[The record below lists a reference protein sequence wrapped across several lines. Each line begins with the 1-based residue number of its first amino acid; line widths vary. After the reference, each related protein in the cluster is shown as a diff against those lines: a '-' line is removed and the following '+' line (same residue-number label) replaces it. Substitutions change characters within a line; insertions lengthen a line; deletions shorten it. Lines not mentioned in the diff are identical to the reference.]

1 MNLEQARVV
10 ENRLLAPGHRR
21 MVLHA
26 PAIAAA
32 AGPGQFVH
40 LRAHDSFHPLLRRPL
55 SVARCDRSAGTLVLI
70 YRVIGEGTTRLADR
84 RPGDWI
90 DLLGPLGRGFRLAPG
105 LTPLLVAGGVG
116 VAPLIFLAEECVRKG
131 RAVEVLAGA
140 RSASLLVGEEDLREL
155 GVKCCPATDDG
166 SRGYRGPVT
175 GLLEGR
181 LDGRALY
188 ASGPP
193 GMLRQV
199 QQLAGEVPAQ
209 LCIEATMACGVGAC
223 RGCACRARGG
233 AHRLVCTDG
242 PVFDS
247 HEVTFDG

>member
-1 MNLEQARVV
+1 MNLEQARVE
-10 ENRLLAPGHRR
+10 ENRLLAADHRR

-26 PAIAAA
+26 PAIAAS
-32 AGPGQFVH
+32 AGAGQFVH

-55 SVARCDRSAGTLVLI
+55 SVARCDRTAGTLVLI
-70 YRVIGEGTTRLADR
+70 YRVLGEGTARLADR
-84 RPGDWI
+84 RPGDGI
-90 DLLGPLGRGFRLAPG
+90 DVLGPLGRGFRPAPG

-116 VAPLIFLAEECVRKG
+116 VAPPISLAEECVRMG
-131 RAVEVLAGA
+131 RAVEVVAGA
-140 RSASLLVGEEDLREL
+140 RTASLLVGEADLREL
-155 GVKCCPATDDG
+155 GVECCSATDDG

-175 GLLEGR
+175 GLLGGR

-188 ASGPP
+188 AAGPA

-199 QQLAGEVPAQ
+199 QQLAGATPAQ
-209 LCIEATMACGVGAC
+209 LCIEAAMACGVGAC

-233 AHRLVCTDG
+233 GYRLVCTEG